1 MTLEDEFSG
10 ELEFV
15 PIQDAG
21 ATGNFEVFIND
32 TLVHS
37 KKAGAGRCET
47 KAEVDGIKAHIQA
60 ILDSK

>member
-1 MTLEDEFSG
+1 MIPL
-10 ELEFV
+10 
-15 PIQDAG
+15 QDKG
-21 ATGNFEVFIND
+21 ATGNFEVFINE

-47 KAEVDGIKAHIQA
+47 KAEVDAIKVHIQA